1 MQELQSS
8 CRDHFITLH
17 VCHSQVTKEK
27 NGIISLQVRDLMRC
41 YHITCDYMTH
51 CLFLSLNVFPR
62 NTAKDPFESVESK
75 YSLSGITV
83 CYKETQ
89 NDKCLSRI
97 YMIRTPRNSYK

>member
-1 MQELQSS
+1 MFVIPKLQ
-8 CRDHFITLH
+8 
-17 VCHSQVTKEK
+17 KKK

-41 YHITCDYMTH
+41 YHITRDYMTH
-51 CLFLSLNVFPR
+51 CLFLSLNVFSR

-75 YSLSGITV
+75 YSLSGITA
-83 CYKETQ
+83 CYKQTQ